1 MLRVS
6 LCHACTAILLSVACA
21 YGAPLNRLPYFSYPR
36 FSFAAGWDS
45 KTCLSI
51 RKRQDGS
58 VINRELPAG
67 RRKGDSVCHTISRT
81 SCPTRYDAF
90 GEAESW
96 ERSALFNGMN
106 VQIESSGTVNFPVS
120 LYGP

>member
-1 MLRVS
+1 MLRIS
-6 LCHACTAILLSVACA
+6 PCHACTAVLLRVACA
-21 YGAPLNRLPYFSYPR
+21 YGAPLL
-36 FSFAAGWDS
+36 
-45 KTCLSI
+45 

-90 GEAESW
+90 GEDESW

-106 VQIESSGTVNFPVS
+106 VQIESSGTVNFPDLLLKTVEIS
-120 LYGP
+120 IHG